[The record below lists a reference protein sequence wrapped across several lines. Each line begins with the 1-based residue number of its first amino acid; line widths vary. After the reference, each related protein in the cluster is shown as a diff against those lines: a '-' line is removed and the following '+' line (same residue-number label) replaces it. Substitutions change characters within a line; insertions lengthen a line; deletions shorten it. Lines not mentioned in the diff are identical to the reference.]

1 MRRFLVS
8 LALGLLAALP
18 LQAQCLGQNLIAAL
32 PPDQRAALTARAHA
46 VPFAQGNLWQA
57 RRDGALITLVG
68 TYHLDD
74 PRHQAMLDRLA
85 PHLADATALLVE
97 AGPEEEAALQA
108 DVAANPERLLI
119 VSGPTLPE
127 TLPEADWKR
136 LSEELRARSLPPFMA
151 AKMRPWYVMVM
162 LSIPAC
168 QFAQA
173 QAANGLDKQLIARA
187 QAAGLPVIAVEPWNT
202 IFTIFDGMAD
212 TDQQALLMQA
222 VDAAAAGDD
231 MAVTL
236 ADNYFAGENRLLW
249 EFSKLDA
256 IARSGLSPEQAE
268 RDFALMEEA
277 MMTRRNRA
285 WIAPIEAAA
294 AKGPVVVAVGALH
307 LSGEEGVL
315 NLLARNGWT
324 LSPLAQ

>member
-1 MRRFLVS
+1 MRRFLAS

-18 LQAQCLGQNLIAAL
+18 LQAQCQGQNLIAAM
-32 PPDQRAALTARAHA
+32 PADQRAALAARANA

-68 TYHLDD
+68 TYHLED
-74 PRHQAMLDRLA
+74 PRHQALLDSLA

-97 AGPEEEAALQA
+97 AGPQEEAALQA
-108 DVAANPERLLI
+108 EVAANPERLI
-119 VSGPTLPE
+119 ISTGPTLPE
-127 TLPEADWKR
+127 ALPEADWKR
-136 LSEELRARSLPPFMA
+136 LSEALLARNMPPFMV
-151 AKMRPWYVMVM
+151 AKLQPWYVMVM

-173 QAANGLDKQLIARA
+173 TAANGLDKQLIAQA
-187 QAAGLPVIAVEPWNT
+187 EAAGIPVIAVEPWDT
-202 IFTIFDGMAD
+202 IFTIFGTMGAAE
-212 TDQQALLMQA
+212 QQALLMQSL
-222 VDAAAAGDD
+222 DAAEAGDD

-236 ADNYFAGENRLLW
+236 ADSYFAGENRLLW
-249 EFSKLDA
+249 EFSKQDA
-256 IARSGLSPEQAE
+256 MTRSGLSAEEIE

-277 MMTRRNRA
+277 MMNRRNRS

-307 LSGEEGVL
+307 LPGEEGVL
-315 NLLARNGWT
+315 NLLAAKGWAVT
-324 LSPLAQ
+324 PLSP